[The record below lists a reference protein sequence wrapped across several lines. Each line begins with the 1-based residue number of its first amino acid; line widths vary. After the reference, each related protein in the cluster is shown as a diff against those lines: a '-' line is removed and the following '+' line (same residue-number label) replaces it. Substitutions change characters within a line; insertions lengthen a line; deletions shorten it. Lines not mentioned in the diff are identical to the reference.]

1 LEIAKLIQSALG
13 VAFIVFLV
21 WKLFPKPKPL
31 TIERVRENF
40 IRCYPEQSIHHIY
53 VDTSENTAFVMLSD
67 ASIFGVARTLG
78 DRVVCRSFNL
88 EELRSVINHDSE
100 IIMYFKDF
108 TLPKLKLTLSEDEA
122 REVEE
127 ALLLDG
133 GEVTSHAS

>member
-1 LEIAKLIQSALG
+1 MEIAKLIQSALG

-31 TIERVRENF
+31 TVERARDNF
-40 IRCYPEQSIHHIY
+40 LRCYPEQSIHHIY
-53 VDTSENTAFVMLSD
+53 IDISGNTAFLTLSD
-67 ASIFGVARTLG
+67 ESSFGVARTLG

-88 EELRSVINHDSE
+88 EELRSVINHDSK
-100 IIMYFKDF
+100 ITMYFKDF
-108 TLPKLKLTLSEDEA
+108 TLPKLKLTLLENEA